1 MSAMA
6 RLSPA
11 ICLALLPMLLQGCA
25 SSVDRLNSQISRS
38 VVTLERQQD
47 ADSLA
52 AAALLSG
59 NDIFG
64 KGQKDRK
71 HAASLIARATA
82 TAPDR
87 ADLAWL
93 QAAICQQTP
102 SCDALPF
109 EVRVRTLDP
118 SNGIGWL
125 GGLARSWA
133 ANDDAGTNKALRAIA
148 QSDRVDIY
156 YTRLIAKLTP
166 KVAEAASISLDEA
179 SVAVVGAL
187 AIESI
192 PAYASASHACKG
204 ERLDQPDVVTLCRGV
219 ARAFENGDSFVTE
232 MVGVAIAKR
241 VWPENSPEWQAAVD
255 ARRLFDYQS
264 KLWIELPDKSATE
277 SMQNHIAL
285 CSQYRR
291 EQDVFRAELI
301 AAGKN
306 PDLPPGP

>member
-1 MSAMA
+1 MT
-6 RLSPA
+6 RLSRA
-11 ICLALLPMLLQGCA
+11 ICLAVLPMLLQGCA
-25 SSVDRLNSQISRS
+25 SSFDRLNSQISRS

-52 AAALLSG
+52 AAALL
-59 NDIFG
+59 NNKDLFG
-64 KGQKDRK
+64 KERKDQRS
-71 HAASLIARATA
+71 AASLIARATA
-82 TAPDR
+82 VAPER

-102 SCDALPF
+102 SCDARPF

-118 SNGIGWL
+118 SNGVGWL
-125 GGLARSWA
+125 GELARSWA
-133 ANDDAGTNKALRAIA
+133 ANDEAGTNKALEAIA

-166 KVAEAASISLDEA
+166 KVAQAGSISLDEA

-187 AIESI
+187 AYESI
-192 PAYASASHACKG
+192 PAYQSASKACKG
-204 ERLDQPDVVTLCRGV
+204 ERLNQSDVVTLCQGL

-264 KLWIELPDKSATE
+264 KVWTELPAKTATE
-277 SMQNHIAL
+277 SMQNHLSL

-291 EQDVFRAELI
+291 EQDVFRAELV

-306 PDLPPGP
+306 PDPPGP